1 MQLESIIIT
10 MIKNIGLIF
19 LHNLDSNKENIDL
32 FNHYVEIL
40 TSNNLAVFSDE
51 NAPLKLDN
59 VQTLS
64 DNLFCKTIDIAIVF
78 GGDGTLLN
86 SARRF
91 HEHDI
96 PILGI
101 NMGGVGF
108 LADIKTEDFKDII
121 VDIVNENFDIDERYL
136 VEASFGSKKIFG
148 VNEILI
154 HSGSYAQLMRYRLNV
169 NEKVVYEQRSDGLI
183 VATPTGST
191 AYALSAGGP
200 IIHPSLDVWIIL
212 PMLPQS
218 LSSRPFIISSDEKV
232 TIEILEG
239 PLSEGKVCAD
249 GQSDEGVSYNE
260 TISIR
265 KLDKPIKLIHPKNND
280 FFEACREKLGW
291 SLDISKR

>member
-1 MQLESIIIT
+1 

-32 FNHYVEIL
+32 FESYVEVL
-40 TSNNLAVFSDE
+40 NSNNLSVFCDQ
-51 NAPLKLDN
+51 NAPLMLEN
-59 VQTLS
+59 VEPLS
-64 DNLFCKTIDIAIVF
+64 DKDLHETIDIAIVF

-108 LADIKTEDFKDII
+108 LADIKTDNFEGII
-121 VDIVNENFDIDERYL
+121 IDIVNGNFDIDERHL
-136 VEASFGSKKIFG
+136 VEASFGCKKIFG
-148 VNEILI
+148 VNEILV
-154 HSGSYAQLMRYRLNV
+154 HSGSYAQLMRYRLSV
-169 NEKVVYEQRSDGLI
+169 NDKVVYEQRSDGLI

-191 AYALSAGGP
+191 AYSLSAGGP
-200 IIHPSLDVWIIL
+200 IIHPSLDVWTIL

-218 LSSRPFIISSDEKV
+218 LSSRPFVISSEEKV

-239 PLSEGKVCAD
+239 PLNEGKVCAD
-249 GQSDEGVSYNE
+249 GQSDEDVSYNE
-260 TISIR
+260 IIFIK

>member
-1 MQLESIIIT
+1 

-64 DNLFCKTIDIAIVF
+64 DNLFYKTIDIAIVF

-169 NEKVVYEQRSDGLI
+169 NDKEPSASSVISYSIFHKVS
-183 VATPTGST
+183 
-191 AYALSAGGP
+191 
-200 IIHPSLDVWIIL
+200 
-212 PMLPQS
+212 
-218 LSSRPFIISSDEKV
+218 IISMPRSKFRFYCFV
-232 TIEILEG
+232 
-239 PLSEGKVCAD
+239 
-249 GQSDEGVSYNE
+249 VS
-260 TISIR
+260 R
-265 KLDKPIKLIHPKNND
+265 FLIFVINN
-280 FFEACREKLGW
+280 
-291 SLDISKR
+291 

>member
-1 MQLESIIIT
+1 

-19 LHNLDSNKENIDL
+19 LHNLDADKENIDL
-32 FNHYVEIL
+32 FESYVEVL
-40 TSNNLAVFSDE
+40 NSNNLSVFCDQ
-51 NAPLKLDN
+51 NAPLILEN
-59 VQTLS
+59 VEPLS
-64 DNLFCKTIDIAIVF
+64 DKDLHAAIDIAIVF

-108 LADIKTEDFKDII
+108 LADIKTDNFEGII
-121 VDIVNENFDIDERYL
+121 IDIVNGNFDIDERHL

-148 VNEILI
+148 VNEILV
-154 HSGSYAQLMRYRLNV
+154 HSGSYAQLMRYRLSV
-169 NEKVVYEQRSDGLI
+169 NDKVVYEQRSDGLI

-191 AYALSAGGP
+191 AYSLSAGGP
-200 IIHPSLDVWIIL
+200 IIHPSLDVWTIL

-218 LSSRPFIISSDEKV
+218 LSSRPFVISSEDKV

-239 PLSEGKVCAD
+239 PLNEGKVCAD
-249 GQSDEGVSYNE
+249 GQSDEDVSYNE
-260 TISIR
+260 TIFIK

>member
-1 MQLESIIIT
+1 

-32 FNHYVEIL
+32 FESYVEVL
-40 TSNNLAVFSDE
+40 NSNNLSVFCDQNPPLMLE
-51 NAPLKLDN
+51 NVKP
-59 VQTLS
+59 LS
-64 DNLFCKTIDIAIVF
+64 DKDLHETIDIAIVF

-108 LADIKTEDFKDII
+108 LADIKTDNFEGII
-121 VDIVNENFDIDERYL
+121 IDIVNGNFDIDERHL
-136 VEASFGSKKIFG
+136 VEASFGCKKIFG
-148 VNEILI
+148 VNEILV
-154 HSGSYAQLMRYRLNV
+154 HSGSYAQLMRYRLSV
-169 NEKVVYEQRSDGLI
+169 NDKVVYEQRSDGLI

-191 AYALSAGGP
+191 AYSLSAGGP
-200 IIHPSLDVWIIL
+200 IIHPSLDVWTIL

-218 LSSRPFIISSDEKV
+218 LSSRPFVISSEDKV

-239 PLSEGKVCAD
+239 PLNEGKVCAD
-249 GQSDEGVSYNE
+249 GQSDEDVSYNE
-260 TISIR
+260 TIFIK